1 MQILPKFL
9 CLICNLN
16 LNSIKNLMRFKC
28 LFKKNEI
35 LTKKKNYLI
44 FLSIKR
50 TITNVIDKEAT
61 ILLKHFI

>member
-1 MQILPKFL
+1 
-9 CLICNLN
+9 
-16 LNSIKNLMRFKC
+16 MRFKC